1 MAHLIKSTRAAS
13 GGLTRHYERFKNEK
27 GEYLKFGNQEINIE
41 KSHLNY
47 NLADDKNQLEFIKQ
61 RTSEVKCLNRKDVNV
76 MANWVITLPESI
88 KTLEDQEKFFKES
101 YKFLEEKYGKE
112 NVISSFVHLDEST
125 PHMHFAFVPIV
136 YDKNKEEYKVSAKEC
151 ITRNHLKK
159 FHGELEIHMEKAFG
173 YEVGILNEKTKEGNR
188 SIEELK
194 KETAIKELNS
204 LKENI
209 KDKQVTLDSVKNDLK
224 ALKDDLRVINIS
236 KDEIKK
242 INEIESSKP
251 LFGKGKVT
259 LSEEDY
265 ENLLNISKMA
275 IIEKEKGNLPYL
287 ELISK
292 YKKSNQE
299 MKKEIDELNEKID
312 KKLILEKE
320 SIIKPYE
327 DVIVKYKKEIER
339 LNEKENIRNTPIEK
353 KSLDGILKGA
363 KKEADVKNSISSL
376 QKHIKELEKFIS
388 AKKLEN
394 EFNKFNNREKT
405 RNRYFKI

>member
-1 MAHLIKSTRAAS
+1 MAHLMKSTRAAT

-41 KSHLNY
+41 KTHLNY
-47 NLADDKNQLEFIKQ
+47 NLADKNNQLEFIKK
-61 RTSEVKCLNRKDVNV
+61 RTSEVRCLNRKDVNV
-76 MANWVITLPESI
+76 MCSWVVTLPGKI
-88 KTLEDQEKFFKES
+88 KSPGDQEKFFKES
-101 YKFLEEKYGKE
+101 YNFLEEKYGKE
-112 NVISSFVHLDEST
+112 NVISSFVHLDEVT
-125 PHMHFAFVPIV
+125 PHMHFAFIPVV
-136 YDKNKEEYKVSAKEC
+136 YDKKKEEYKVSAKEC
-151 ITRNHLKK
+151 ITKIDLKK
-159 FHGELEIHMEKAFG
+159 FHPEFEKYMENIFG
-173 YEVGILNEKTKEGNR
+173 YEIGILNEKTKEGNR
-188 SIEELK
+188 SIKELK
-194 KETAIKELNS
+194 QETAIKELNS

-209 KDKQVTLDSVKNDLK
+209 KDKQVALDSVKNDLK
-224 ALKDDLRVINIS
+224 ALRDDLKVINIS

-242 INEIESSKP
+242 INEIEPYKP

-265 ENLLNISKMA
+265 ENLLNTSKMA
-275 IIEKEKGNLPYL
+275 IIEKEKITLPYL

-299 MKKEIDELNEKID
+299 MKKEIDRLNEKID

-376 QKHIKELEKFIS
+376 EKNIKVLERFIL

-394 EFNKFNNREKT
+394 EFNKFKNREKT
-405 RNRYFKI
+405 RNRSFEI